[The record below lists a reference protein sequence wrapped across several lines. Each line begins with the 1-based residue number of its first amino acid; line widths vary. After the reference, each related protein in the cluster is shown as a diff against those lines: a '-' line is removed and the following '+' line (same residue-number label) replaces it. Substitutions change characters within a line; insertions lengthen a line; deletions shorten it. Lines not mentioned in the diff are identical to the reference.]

1 MAYRFQKWR
10 QAIQLAPD
18 AATVD
23 TIIAEYIQCIAPAE
37 MARLPAKCRA
47 ALAVSPPDMQVSAV
61 VLLQEELGYSGD
73 GEIAALLHEIAHTFA
88 AASIRLGQI
97 QSRPDPILPK

>member
-1 MAYRFQKWR
+1 MYRFQKWR

-23 TIIAEYIQCIAPAE
+23 TIIAEYLQCIAPSE
-37 MARLPAKCRA
+37 MARLPAKCQA
-47 ALAVSPPDMQVSAV
+47 ALAATPPDLQDSAV
-61 VLLQEELGYSGD
+61 VLLQEELGYTGD
-73 GEIAALLHEIAHTFA
+73 GETAALLHEIAHTFA

-97 QSRPDPILPK
+97 QSRFDPILPK